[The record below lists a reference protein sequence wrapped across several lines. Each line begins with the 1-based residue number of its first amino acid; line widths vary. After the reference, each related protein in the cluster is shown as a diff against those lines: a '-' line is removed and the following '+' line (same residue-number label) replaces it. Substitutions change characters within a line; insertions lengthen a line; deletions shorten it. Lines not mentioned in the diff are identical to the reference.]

1 MPPTDLEQSKAFRRF
16 KADLIRQIPRV
27 PNDRASREALQAKS
41 PTELLI
47 VYLCWQLRLVA
58 PRPRTVTGHHRIWQ
72 RPTYLRLSS
81 NVQALLRVVEAG
93 GDLNPY
99 LSLKAH
105 RHGFVLDG
113 AQDSSSWE
121 HKDFLLNVMGLHHF
135 HLGTHREQRGHM
147 ARTNEVLFAFVSP
160 DTFEILGLFDHSV
173 FEADEGMLTDERE
186 RIWSTY
192 EDYQLRRTTRGGFYI
207 GGYAGLGITAAGT
220 PTVVTMEALTHVDTI
235 KRFDPCLHSARFLK
249 RLWTDGDVPSKPKL
263 RWHYRHLT
271 LGLVD
276 ATSGAFFA
284 LPPPD

>member
-1 MPPTDLEQSKAFRRF
+1 MPPTDLEQSKSFRRF

-27 PNDRASREALQAKS
+27 PNDRASREALEAKS
-41 PTELLI
+41 PTDLLI
-47 VYLCWQLRLVA
+47 VYLCWQLRLVE

-93 GDLNPY
+93 DDLNPY

-105 RHGFVLDG
+105 RHGFVLHG

-135 HLGTHREQRGHM
+135 HLGTQLEQRGHM

-192 EDYQLRRTTRGGFYI
+192 DDYQLRRTPRGGFYI
-207 GGYAGLGITAAGT
+207 GGYAGLGITTAGT
-220 PTVVTMEALTHVDTI
+220 PAVVTMEAIKHIDII
-235 KRFDPCLHSARFLK
+235 KRFDPCLQSSSFLK
-249 RLWTDGDVPSKPKL
+249 RLWTDGTIPSKPKL
-263 RWHYRHLT
+263 RWQYRHLT

-276 ATSGAFFA
+276 ATTGTFFT
-284 LPPPD
+284 LPPD